1 MNPNRIR
8 SLTAATIVFAVA
20 GSAHATGTAQLELD
34 GQSHDLDVQVCDF
47 SGESDEG
54 DLQTLVGDAETEDG
68 PMRVFVS
75 RNEVSGMLMHTVSVQ
90 IGDVMSPEGEVLEAN
105 RSRSGDQWFSAAD
118 GPSEPLIRIDGA
130 ELVAE
135 GLFSDTGMTRDPVEG
150 RLTAT
155 CNDPGV

>member
-1 MNPNRIR
+1 MSKR
-8 SLTAATIVFAVA
+8 SFVILAAAGLALAGA
-20 GSAHATGTAQLELD
+20 GSAQASNSAELELD
-34 GQSHDLDVQVCDF
+34 GETYTLDVQVCDF
-47 SGESDEG
+47 SGEADEG
-54 DLQTLVGDAETEDG
+54 DLQTLVGDAETDDG

-130 ELVAE
+130 DLTAD